1 MTLEELRRKPQFID
15 NVFAAKGKRT
25 QQEEEPV
32 EVVPDTTEKEEF
44 IITNDIEEEELTTKA
59 PEELIVQEIAQI
71 TKSKES
77 FVEEQVTLF
86 NNDSEKET
94 EKNKPQESSSDNE
107 FDLSDITASPKDL
120 TEEEI
125 IAAAEAA
132 AFAGKE

>member
-1 MTLEELRRKPQFID
+1 M
-15 NVFAAKGKRT
+15 
-25 QQEEEPV
+25 
-32 EVVPDTTEKEEF
+32 
-44 IITNDIEEEELTTKA
+44 TTKD
-59 PEELIVQEIAQI
+59 PKEFIVQEIAQI

-86 NNDSEKET
+86 KNDSEKET
-94 EKNKPQESSSDNE
+94 KKNKPQESSLDNE
-107 FDLSDITASPKDL
+107 FDLSDITANPKDL